1 MEFKYMSKKEIEDM
15 IRTEIKTLGD
25 FLKRV
30 EDETDYDIQ
39 AFAKVAMFDDK
50 EMDVSTG
57 TLHFGDPGIIKS
69 IVFSDDWITSEAKA
83 EITGILGTIF
93 SHLDREDDEDEI

>member
-1 MEFKYMSKKEIEDM
+1 MEFKYMSKKEIEGM
-15 IRTEIKTLGD
+15 IRTKIKTLGD

-83 EITGILGTIF
+83 EITGILDA
-93 SHLDREDDEDEI
+93 LLNQNDKEDE